1 MPLISGLI
9 GPAGRGVRGPAFV
22 TQYPRMEYHGG
33 FSIRMPILSWAL
45 RQAGRGVGSGARP
58 PAFLAI
64 LGLPVVADYVSQ
76 LADRWD
82 PPGETLEVQPARY
95 GPVDVP
101 VVTGRQL
108 APISCTFL
116 EDSIGSVYAL
126 HAMWLRGVFAKG
138 SGGLGSMAAQAALS
152 LAGFSVNGMCAY
164 PLGAASLELALTIK
178 SPLPIVSRRQGGVPV
193 HEALP
198 SAQEVFPFVYPQ
210 SIEPT
215 GVDMGGQNVATVTVS
230 YGRVPV
236 VFSNLGGLVA
246 SQAVGRVEGALRGG
260 LFS

>member
-9 GPAGRGVRGPAFV
+9 ESAGRGVRGPAFV

-33 FSIRMPILSWAL
+33 FSIRMPVLSWA
-45 RQAGRGVGSGARP
+45 RRFAGLGTGSGTRP
-58 PAFLAI
+58 PAFLAV

-82 PPGETLEVQPARY
+82 PPGETLEVQPTRY
-95 GPVDVP
+95 GSVDVP

-108 APISCTFL
+108 APITCTFL

-126 HAMWLRGVFAKG
+126 HAMWLRGIFARG
-138 SGGLGSMAAQAALS
+138 SGGFGSMAAQTALS
-152 LAGFSVNGMCAY
+152 LVGFSVNGMCAY
-164 PLGAASLELALTIK
+164 PLGAVSLELALTVK
-178 SPLPIVSRRQGGVPV
+178 SPVPNGSVRVDGTPVYEPLPT
-193 HEALP
+193 
-198 SAQEVFPFVYPQ
+198 AQEVFPFVYPQ
-210 SIEPT
+210 SIEPA

-230 YGRVPV
+230 YGRVPA
-236 VFSNLGGLVA
+236 VFSNPGSLLA
-246 SQAVGRVEGALRGG
+246 SRAVGRAEGVLRGG

>member
-9 GPAGRGVRGPAFV
+9 EAAGRGVRGPAFA
-22 TQYPRMEYHGG
+22 TQYPRMEYHGS
-33 FSIRMPILSWAL
+33 FSIRMPILSWL
-45 RQAGRGVGSGARP
+45 SRAGNRPGARP

-64 LGLPVVADYVSQ
+64 LGLPIVADYVSQ

-95 GPVDVP
+95 GSVDVP

-108 APISCTFL
+108 APIACTFL
-116 EDSIGSVYAL
+116 EDSIGSVHAL
-126 HAMWLRGVFAKG
+126 HAMWLRGIFAGG
-138 SGGLGSMAAQAALS
+138 SGGSALGRAALS

-178 SPLPIVSRRQGGVPV
+178 SPAPNGSLRAGGVPAY
-193 HEALP
+193 EPLP
-198 SAQEVFPFVYPQ
+198 TAQEVFPFVYPQ
-210 SIEPT
+210 SVEPA

-236 VFSNLGGLVA
+236 VFSGLGSLA
-246 SQAVGRVEGALRGG
+246 AAQAVGRAEGALRAG